1 MRVLVNGEA
10 RVLAGTATVA
20 ELLDRLG
27 LRGRLAVELNHRL
40 LPRSRWPEQPLAE
53 GDRIEVV
60 RAIGGG

>member
-10 RVLAGTATVA
+10 RVLAGPATVA
-20 ELLDRLG
+20 ELLERLE

-40 LPRSRWPEQPLAE
+40 LPRSRWPAQALAE